1 MKEIRKRE
9 IQREVDS
16 DNKALG
22 VDGLQ
27 SVLIAQSCPT
37 L

>member
-1 MKEIRKRE
+1 MKEMRKRE

-22 VDGLQ
+22 VDGSQ
-27 SVLIAQSCPT
+27 SVLIAHSCPT